1 MPNEPPENSSWGFER
16 IVPEGVK
23 RAVLA
28 GVGALF
34 MSEEGIRSLL
44 GDLKLPKE
52 VAQFVLHQAAKTKN
66 ELFRALAHEVREF
79 LESAR
84 LSEELKRLLSET
96 AVEIRTTV
104 RFIPSGDRLKPR
116 ARMRVKV
123 RSQKGSRRSAAGD
136 SGDADDAAEKPSPEI
151 PAEPSRGTDG
161 KDA

>member
-1 MPNEPPENSSWGFER
+1 MPNEPPESSSWGFER
-16 IVPEGVK
+16 IVPDGIK

-28 GVGALF
+28 GVGTLF
-34 MSEEGIRSLL
+34 MSEEGIRSVL

-52 VAQFVLHQAAKTKN
+52 VAQFILNQAAKTKD

-104 RFIPSGDRLKPR
+104 RFVPSGESLKPR
-116 ARMRVKV
+116 TRTRVKV
-123 RSQKGSRRSAAGD
+123 RSQKGSRKDTGAD
-136 SGDADDAAEKPSPEI
+136 SGEAAEEAAPET
-151 PAEPSRGTDG
+151 PEEQPPEKDG

>member
-1 MPNEPPENSSWGFER
+1 MPNEPPESSSWGFER
-16 IVPEGVK
+16 IVPDGIK

-28 GVGALF
+28 GVGTLF
-34 MSEEGIRSLL
+34 MSEEGIRSVL

-52 VAQFVLHQAAKTKN
+52 VAQFILNQAAKTKD

-104 RFIPSGDRLKPR
+104 RFVPSGESFKPR
-116 ARMRVKV
+116 TRTRVKV
-123 RSQKGSRRSAAGD
+123 HSHKGSRKSEAEDGGD
-136 SGDADDAAEKPSPEI
+136 TAEETPTDSPAD
-151 PAEPSRGTDG
+151 RFQGTDG
-161 KDA
+161 KGA